1 MCIGVSRP
9 RAEFPTKFA
18 SGQCALSRERFGGR
32 GPRAAEFLE
41 MRPADAASNG
51 NKLKIARQVEMS
63 RDVMQ
68 ARRLLQHQ
76 MSGLNAGVDFQR
88 SRLARAAR
96 AGVIEF
102 RDINLEPDASALR
115 RRA

>member
-1 MCIGVSRP
+1 MSAGPAQNSPQNLR
-9 RAEFPTKFA
+9 RANVRSAA
-18 SGQCALSRERFGGR
+18 SDFGGR

-51 NKLKIARQVEMS
+51 NKLKIERQVEMS

-76 MSGLNAGVDFQR
+76 MSGL
-88 SRLARAAR
+88 
-96 AGVIEF
+96 
-102 RDINLEPDASALR
+102 
-115 RRA
+115 